1 VKGAQTIQADKGS
14 TVLVMFKQSVPDDWG
29 MLLSAFAASY
39 GIGLV
44 TLLGLPYLV
53 GSTID
58 GLGLSESQAGLAG
71 TVEFL
76 SVLVSSLIIA
86 PFVNR
91 VRRRTVA
98 FVGMLLA
105 ISGNLLCVIQDGPLT
120 YNTLIFFRAIA
131 GFGCGL
137 ALAVGNATL
146 SNAADPEKM
155 AAHMSVLFVT
165 LMAITMPLFAW
176 ATDALGYKG
185 MYGILAVCML
195 CVSPLL
201 IMLPQSAVE
210 QAASDVHPHGHENLF
225 SAAAFFMLAAMFCF
239 ALRDMSGWAFVE
251 RIGLD
256 VGYSGSEISM
266 LLSAQGIIGISGPIV
281 ASIIGSRFGIKIP
294 LSIGII
300 TSGLVYFFMLLF
312 PTSTVVFTVSALAI
326 GTTYFLT
333 LTYMLALAAEL
344 DTKGRI
350 VAASGGFLSAGAAF
364 GPLTGG
370 YLVEQFGYSTTS
382 WFILGMAALTLIFA
396 LSSLQS
402 LHRSRS

>member
-1 VKGAQTIQADKGS
+1 MKGAQTIQADKGS

-58 GLGLSESQAGLAG
+58 GLGLSESQAGLVG

-98 FVGMLLA
+98 FVGVLLA

-120 YNTLIFFRAIA
+120 YNTLIFFRVIA
-131 GFGCGL
+131 GLGCGL

-146 SNAADPEKM
+146 SNAVDPEKM

-176 ATDALGYKG
+176 ATEALGYKG

-210 QAASDVHPHGHENLF
+210 QTASDVHPHGHENLF

-266 LLSAQGIIGISGPIV
+266 LLSAQGIIGVSGPIV

>member
-1 VKGAQTIQADKGS
+1 MKGAQTIQADKGS

-370 YLVEQFGYSTTS
+370 YIVEQFGYSTTS
-382 WFILGMAALTLIFA
+382 WFILGMASLTLIFA

-402 LHRSRS
+402 LHISRS